1 MSDLKMTTVVKKNEL
16 EFIHESGKD
25 YFKKRIFISDDG
37 LLLKTESNFQES
49 EFVKFNECEVKILKE
64 FLK

>member
-1 MSDLKMTTVVKKNEL
+1 MSELKVTIVKKEKEL
-16 EFIHESGKD
+16 NFIHESGKD
-25 YFKKRIFISDDG
+25 YFKKRFFISDDG